1 MEVDTVM
8 EIKTNYY
15 KEMFNDFAERHPY
28 LAKDVVKCT
37 PKHVNAIRMT
47 LSDGRMIDYNIRSH
61 TYRDVPKYYDA
72 SPSDIT
78 DEICREIFAANLVD
92 LMKTKGFSQSD
103 LAVRTGLSTAMISKY
118 MRKQAT
124 PSITNLEKI
133 AYALNCTRDE
143 LME

>member
-1 MEVDTVM
+1 M
-8 EIKTNYY
+8 EIKTNRY
-15 KEMFNDFAERHPY
+15 KEIFNDFAERHPY

-47 LSDGRMIDYNIRSH
+47 FSDGSMVDYNIRSH
-61 TYRDVPKYYDA
+61 SYRDVPEYYIA
-72 SPSDIT
+72 SPDDIT
-78 DEICREIFAANLVD
+78 DELCREIFAANLVD
-92 LMKTKGFSQSD
+92 IMKVKGFGQPD
-103 LAVRTGLSTAMISKY
+103 LAARTGLSTATISKY

-133 AYALNCTRDE
+133 AHALNCSRDE

>member
-1 MEVDTVM
+1 M
-8 EIKTNYY
+8 EIKTKYY
-15 KEMFNDFAERHPY
+15 KDIFNDFAERHPY
-28 LAKDVVKCT
+28 LAKEVKKCT

-47 LSDGRMIDYNIRSH
+47 LNDDTMIDYNIRSH

-72 SPSDIT
+72 NPDDIT
-78 DEICREIFAANLVD
+78 DENCRAIFASNLVD
-92 LMKTKGFSQSD
+92 MMKMKGFDQPD
-103 LAVRTGLSTAMISKY
+103 LAKRTGLSCATISKY